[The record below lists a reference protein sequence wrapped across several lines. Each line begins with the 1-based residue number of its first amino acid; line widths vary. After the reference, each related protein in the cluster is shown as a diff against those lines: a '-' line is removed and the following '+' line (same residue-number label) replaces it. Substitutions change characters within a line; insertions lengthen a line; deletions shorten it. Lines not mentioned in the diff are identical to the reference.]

1 MAQVAV
7 AGLATVKVADA
18 ALPLWRPFAWKVS
31 FRPGIVEPAKS
42 AGTANE
48 AATWPLVV
56 ALALASTVAPKLT
69 STGSEGANP
78 WQVIVTRD
86 PADPVFGDRAQLVLA
101 GTARVVM
108 VVAADPAVGRV
119 VAAVVREVV
128 GAEDG
133 AEDAGAAVW
142 SAVREVQPVT
152 ARAMTTAAVVI
163 IRTGRM
169 VTPPNKHDPVAQTT
183 A

>member
-1 MAQVAV
+1 MA
-7 AGLATVKVADA
+7 GHSD
-18 ALPLWRPFAWKVS
+18 P
-31 FRPGIVEPAKS
+31 RPGRSRVR
-42 AGTANE
+42 GQG
-48 AATWPLVV
+48 ATGVSRDGPGGDGGRGRPSGW
-56 ALALASTVAPKLT
+56 ARGC
-69 STGSEGANP
+69 GSG
-78 WQVIVTRD
+78 QGSR
-86 PADPVFGDRAQLVLA
+86 
-101 GTARVVM
+101 
-108 VVAADPAVGRV
+108 
-119 VAAVVREVV
+119 

-169 VTPPNKHDPVAQTT
+169 VTPPNKHDPVVQTT

>member
-1 MAQVAV
+1 
-7 AGLATVKVADA
+7 
-18 ALPLWRPFAWKVS
+18 
-31 FRPGIVEPAKS
+31 
-42 AGTANE
+42 
-48 AATWPLVV
+48 
-56 ALALASTVAPKLT
+56 
-69 STGSEGANP
+69 
-78 WQVIVTRD
+78 VTRD
-86 PADPVFGDRAQLVLA
+86 PTDPVFGDRAQLVLA

-169 VTPPNKHDPVAQTT
+169 VTPPNKHDPVVQTT

>member
-1 MAQVAV
+1 
-7 AGLATVKVADA
+7 
-18 ALPLWRPFAWKVS
+18 
-31 FRPGIVEPAKS
+31 
-42 AGTANE
+42 
-48 AATWPLVV
+48 
-56 ALALASTVAPKLT
+56 
-69 STGSEGANP
+69 
-78 WQVIVTRD
+78 VTRD

-152 ARAMTTAAVVI
+152 ARAMTTAAVAM

-169 VTPPNKHDPVAQTT
+169 VTPPNNHDPVGPGHQPRLGRSQHGHRWASRQPRTGLDPVAVLHPNKHVDHCLCVAGGQQRPSPET
-183 A
+183 GSDMPACGCQKVGRRL